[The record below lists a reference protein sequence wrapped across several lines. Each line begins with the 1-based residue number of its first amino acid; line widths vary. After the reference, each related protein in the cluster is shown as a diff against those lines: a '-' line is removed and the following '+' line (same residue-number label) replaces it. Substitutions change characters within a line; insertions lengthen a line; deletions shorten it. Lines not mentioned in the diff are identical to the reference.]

1 MNNSPEHITLI
12 DNRADISIDQQD
24 PLAGKTNEE
33 LIIDQK
39 NFVSCIISSNRS
51 TYSQESFDRIIK
63 HIYNYQSIWTVKS
76 NTTWDREIIYPRAH
90 LITIENNTWLI
101 TISKKLTDIV
111 SKNETTMRRQII
123 SIINEYKNNTNLN
136 SEQMGEL
143 HKLEKMCYTIGEPN
157 WSIQDLVTKIDHM
170 TRQNLI
176 DQQSTIDNRESD
188 KQKVIEYCFDPIVQP
203 LSTRSLTWTQYEYQQ
218 ALNSMTIVHEPM
230 SPFIEYLYKPSWN
243 DKDLINTIQDKLEK
257 DHQLNKYIDD
267 LTIIER
273 AIIKTSD
280 QIDGTEAKLKDA
292 NKNYEDA
299 IQDLSKAKTNSQENA
314 INKKIARLGDVQSN
328 ITHSLENLKTQKAV
342 QIIAKSKD
350 EIIITKIKEIIS
362 TTIKTIKTVKENT
375 IIINSTAPIAPSI
388 IVRYSSQILY
398 NNTHNNKRSGLDI
411 FCNNPQEIIARTTE
425 IRYLLE
431 IFGIKMIDE
440 KASFDDIILLITTIQ
455 SLDQGDNQQ
464 WYLKTISHYLQSF
477 EPMVKNI
484 VADTDINSIKL
495 SKQWLSNCNY
505 LCNLVL

>member
-39 NFVSCIISSNRS
+39 NFISCIISSNRS
-51 TYSQESFDRIIK
+51 TYSQESFDRIVK
-63 HIYNYQSIWTVKS
+63 HIYNHQSIWTAQS
-76 NTTWDREIIYPRAH
+76 NTTWDREIVYPRAH

-111 SKNETTMRRQII
+111 SKNEQTMRRQII

-136 SEQMGEL
+136 SEQMDEL

-170 TRQNLI
+170 ARQNLI
-176 DQQSTIDNRESD
+176 DQQSTIDNKELD

-203 LSTRSLTWTQYEYQQ
+203 LSTRSLTSIQHEHQQ

-230 SPFIEYLYKPSWN
+230 SPFVEYIYKPSWN
-243 DKDLINTIQDKLEK
+243 NKDLINTTQDKLEK
-257 DHQLNKYIDD
+257 DHELNLYIKQLANLEKDIDH
-267 LTIIER
+267 
-273 AIIKTSD
+273 TSN
-280 QIDGTEAKLKDA
+280 QISLKNDTL
-292 NKNYEDA
+292 KSTWKSIEDA
-299 IQDLSKAKTNSQENA
+299 IRDLGQSKTEWQQNA
-314 INKKIARLGDVQSN
+314 ISKKITRLEKIQTNTNNTIEILQQTRRNQLV
-328 ITHSLENLKTQKAV
+328 E
-342 QIIAKSKD
+342 KSKT
-350 EIIITKIKEIIS
+350 EMIITKIKEIIS
-362 TTIKTIKTVKENT
+362 TTIKTIKTAKENT
-375 IIINSTAPIAPSI
+375 IIINSTVQMAPSA

-398 NNTHNNKRSGLDI
+398 NNTHNNKQNGLDL
-411 FCNNPQEIIARTTE
+411 FCNNPQEMIARTTE

-431 IFGIKMIDE
+431 TFSIKTIDE

-477 EPMVKNI
+477 DPMVKNI
-484 VADTDINSIKL
+484 AADTDINSIKL
-495 SKQWLSNCNY
+495 SKQWLSNYNY